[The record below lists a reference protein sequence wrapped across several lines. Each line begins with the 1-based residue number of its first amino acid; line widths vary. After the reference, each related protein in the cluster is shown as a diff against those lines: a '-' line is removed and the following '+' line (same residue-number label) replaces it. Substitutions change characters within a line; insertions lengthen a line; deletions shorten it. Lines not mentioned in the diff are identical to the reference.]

1 MPIYD
6 LSKPLEMVLYTFFES
21 IGYER
26 PKFRSIDA
34 AASLKEKNLSLLKLG
49 NICQI
54 PQHRC
59 CGLIEGGMR
68 MVPVSARL
76 SKFRSIDAAASLKVY
91 NQRAGY
97 GHWNQKFRSIDA
109 AASLKGMGTIQLP
122 SYTN

>member
-34 AASLKEKNLSLLKLG
+34 AASLK
-49 NICQI
+49 
-54 PQHRC
+54 
-59 CGLIEGGMR
+59 
-68 MVPVSARL
+68 
-76 SKFRSIDAAASLKVY
+76 
-91 NQRAGY
+91 
-97 GHWNQKFRSIDA
+97 
-109 AASLKGMGTIQLP
+109 GMGTIQLP

>member
-26 PKFRSIDA
+26 P
-34 AASLKEKNLSLLKLG
+34 
-49 NICQI
+49 
-54 PQHRC
+54 
-59 CGLIEGGMR
+59 
-68 MVPVSARL
+68 
-76 SKFRSIDAAASLKVY
+76 KFRSIDAAASLKVY

-122 SYTN
+122 SYTH